1 MANDNK
7 FPLVD
12 RNRTLVFM
20 LVSLV
25 SFIYIEDI
33 REIKIKLEAVSAEI
47 ASLKTAIAVLETRA
61 PK

>member
-33 REIKIKLEAVSAEI
+33 REITIKLEAVSAEI
-47 ASLKTAIAVLETRA
+47 ASLKTAIAALVTRA